1 MSATASPAPRDD
13 QTRGKQTSDD
23 QSGDD
28 QSGGDRPRG
37 GLVALCITQTTSWGV
52 LFYSLPAALT
62 PIAEDTGWS
71 HTAITGALSLGLAVS
86 AIAGIL
92 VGRILDRRGPR
103 TVMTL
108 GGIVG
113 VIAVLLIAWSPSL
126 WAFYGAWLVA
136 GFAQAAIFY
145 PPAFTV
151 ITRWYGT
158 RRVRPLLVLTLVAGF
173 SSTIFAPLTAFLVQ
187 QLGWRASYLVLAGIL
202 AAVTVPLHAIF
213 LNARWTDIPDARS
226 GAEAATS
233 RETVRAVARSPRF
246 LALQLAMMLA
256 TFTLFAVTINLI
268 QLLLERG
275 VAYATAALAFGL
287 VGAGQA
293 IGRLGYPRVERATT
307 PAVRMAA
314 ILGAGALGLWAV
326 AVIPG
331 PAWALV
337 VLAILIGAAR
347 GAHTLLQATAVSDR
361 WGTRNFGTLNGIF
374 SAPMTAVTALAPV
387 SGPVLAGLLGGYPAM
402 ALAMAGLLTAAAL
415 LSLRT

>member
-1 MSATASPAPRDD
+1 MTNGSPEVR
-13 QTRGKQTSDD
+13 SDR
-23 QSGDD
+23 SR
-28 QSGGDRPRG
+28 GDRPRG

-71 HTAITGALSLGLAVS
+71 HTAITGALSVGLAVS
-86 AIAGIL
+86 ALAGIR
-92 VGRILDRRGPR
+92 VGRILDRHGPR

-108 GGIVG
+108 GGVVG
-113 VIAVLLIAWSPSL
+113 VLALMLVAWSPSL
-126 WAFYGAWLVA
+126 WAFYGAWFVA

-145 PPAFTV
+145 PPAFAV
-151 ITRWYGT
+151 ITRWYGN
-158 RRVRPLLVLTLVAGF
+158 RRVRPLLALTLVAGF
-173 SSTIFAPLTAFLVQ
+173 SSTIFAPLTAFLVEH
-187 QLGWRASYLVLAGIL
+187 LGWRASYLVLAGIL

-213 LNARWTDIPDARS
+213 LNARWTDGPEAPSAGDA
-226 GAEAATS
+226 AIS
-233 RETVRAVARSPRF
+233 RDEVRRVARSPRF
-246 LALQLAMMLA
+246 LALQLAMTLA

-275 VAYATAALAFGL
+275 IAYATAALAFGL

-293 IGRLGYPRVERATT
+293 IGRLGYPQLGRVTT
-307 PAVRMAA
+307 PAGRMAV

-331 PAWALV
+331 PAWVLIT
-337 VLAILIGAAR
+337 LAIFIGAAR

-361 WGTRNFGTLNGIF
+361 WGTQNFGTLNGIF

-387 SGPVLAGLLGGYPAM
+387 SGPALAGLLGGYPAM
-402 ALAMAGLLTAAAL
+402 ALAMAVLLTAATVI
-415 LSLRT
+415 SLRT

>member
-1 MSATASPAPRDD
+1 MTSAGADLSEGRPN
-13 QTRGKQTSDD
+13 
-23 QSGDD
+23 
-28 QSGGDRPRG
+28 GDRPRG

-71 HTAITGALSLGLAVS
+71 HTAITGALSVGLAVS
-86 AIAGIL
+86 ALAGIR
-92 VGRILDRRGPR
+92 VGKILDRQGPR

-108 GGIVG
+108 GGVVG
-113 VIAVLLIAWSPSL
+113 VLALMLVAWSPNL
-126 WAFYGAWLVA
+126 WAFYGAWFVA

-145 PPAFTV
+145 PPAFAV

-158 RRVRPLLVLTLVAGF
+158 RRVRPLLALTLVAGF
-173 SSTIFAPLTAFLVQ
+173 SSTIFAPLTAFLVEH
-187 QLGWRASYLVLAGIL
+187 LGWRTSYLVMAGIL

-213 LNARWTDIPDARS
+213 LNARWTDAPDEQS
-226 GAEAATS
+226 DSDVTIS
-233 RETVRAVARSPRF
+233 RDEVRMVARSPRF
-246 LALQLAMMLA
+246 LALQLAMTLA

-275 VAYATAALAFGL
+275 IAYATAALAFGL

-293 IGRLGYPRVERATT
+293 IGRLGYPQLGRVTT
-307 PAVRMAA
+307 PAARMAL

-331 PAWALV
+331 PAWVLV
-337 VLAILIGAAR
+337 VLAILLGAAR

-402 ALAMAGLLTAAAL
+402 ALAMAALLTAATL
-415 LSLRT
+415 ISLRT